1 MTRMDFRRSRT
12 RGHAM
17 VNVKDNLEPLATDP
31 AAQWLARH
39 GGPPLPK
46 GKGKSDWKQIR
57 KRKKERRKREAAR
70 LRREGMLPKQLA
82 VPSGTV
88 AVGLDGPK
96 CPRCNKPTQIRE
108 HQRIG
113 PKQLRRRFYF
123 RRWFFCMNMDCRT
136 TLIMRDEFK
145 VWN

>member
-1 MTRMDFRRSRT
+1 MAGEKRR
-12 RGHAM
+12 
-17 VNVKDNLEPLATDP
+17 ATV
-31 AAQWLARH
+31 AQ
-39 GGPPLPK
+39 
-46 GKGKSDWKQIR
+46 GKGKHGWKHIC
-57 KRKKERRKREAAR
+57 KRKKERASAR
-70 LRREGMLPKQLA
+70 LRGSDGRH
-82 VPSGTV
+82 V
-88 AVGLDGPK
+88 AEANGSAEWHGRCRSRWSEV
-96 CPRCNKPTQIRE
+96 PRCNKPTQIRE